1 MLRSL
6 PFAVFLSV
14 AILAYAAP
22 SQPQQD
28 NIPTKKSPQK
38 KKTGNNKAQP
48 TCTAHGSFTTTC
60 NPYGS
65 SSKPHAIDKTCG
77 MTGDATSPGDQA
89 QDKQKNN
96 LCASGTPHAV
106 TITELQALQQ
116 AVDKS
121 GVDYGST
128 HSKPPHAGPPADR
141 SSLFTKLPSS
151 SVKEGDLVSF
161 VGFIVEARPGSSETV
176 NCHCTDPL
184 SIDVHMALAD
194 HPLNLKKAPKNAT
207 KDEKHAITVS
217 NDADLCT
224 NSFVAE
230 TIPHLRPASLE
241 LTAIERVVGNK
252 IVKVT
257 GPLLFD
263 GSHRPCKG
271 ATPGSGDPSRLTVWE
286 IHPVYKIEVCSS
298 NKLDQC
304 KADSGNWQSVET
316 AAASGK
322 GAHKSGKKKKANPS

>member
-1 MLRSL
+1 MLRSVPL
-6 PFAVFLSV
+6 AVFVSV

-22 SQPQQD
+22 PRPQEG
-28 NIPTKKSPQK
+28 NSSAEKTLQK
-38 KKTGNNKAQP
+38 AAGNNKAQP
-48 TCTAHGSFTTTC
+48 SCTMHGSFTTTC

-77 MTGDATSPGDQA
+77 MTGDATSLGDQA

-96 LCASGTPHAV
+96 LCANGTAHSV
-106 TITELQALQQ
+106 TVDDLKNLQQ

-121 GVDYGST
+121 GIDYGST

-141 SSLFTKLPSS
+141 SSLFTKLSS
-151 SVKEGDLVSF
+151 GSVKESDLVSF
-161 VGFIVEARPGSSETV
+161 VGYIVEAKPGSSETV
-176 NCHCTDPL
+176 NCHCSGPL

-194 HPLNLKKAPKNAT
+194 HPLNLQKAPDSAT

-217 NDADLCT
+217 NDAALCT

-241 LTAIERVVGNK
+241 LTAIEPLVASK

-271 ATPGSGDPSRLTVWE
+271 ITPGSGDPSRLTVWE
-286 IHPVYKIEVCSS
+286 IHPVYKIEVCK
-298 NKLDQC
+298 NNNLDQC
-304 KADSGNWQSVET
+304 KADSGNWQSVEAT
-316 AAASGK
+316 VPPGK
-322 GAHKSGKKKKANPS
+322 NAQKSDKRKKVNPS